1 MIRLESVC
9 KTYRGDF
16 GGETVALDQVSID
29 LVQGEYNILI
39 GVNGCGKSSLL
50 QVIAGS
56 IIPDSGRVYLN
67 ELDVTNM
74 PEHRRSH
81 SLARLFQNPMMGTAP
96 ALSILENFR
105 LAALRSKSKGLRIGI
120 DKLFRER
127 VAHQISRL
135 GMGLENRLDLPISA
149 LSGGQRQALTL
160 LMGTMDECSIILMD
174 EPASA
179 LDPRSAEL
187 IMNVADEIIR
197 ERNLTALLVT
207 HQLEDCLRYGDRV
220 IQMNHGR
227 IIREVSGET
236 KKNLDTDTLRSW
248 FAKS

>member
-1 MIRLESVC
+1 MIRLEAIC
-9 KTYRGDF
+9 KTFHGSF
-16 GGETVALDQVSID
+16 GGETVALDKITID
-29 LVQGEYNILI
+29 LAPGEYTVLI

-56 IIPDSGRVYLN
+56 MLPDSGRIWMN
-67 ELDVTNM
+67 EQDVTRTT
-74 PEHRRSH
+74 EHRRSH
-81 SLARLFQNPMMGTAP
+81 SIARLFQNPLLGTAP

-105 LAALRSKSKGLRIGI
+105 LAALRSKNKGLRIGI
-120 DKLFRER
+120 DHAFREK
-127 VAHQISRL
+127 VAMQISRL
-135 GMGLENRLDLPISA
+135 GMGLENRLDLPMAA

-187 IMNVADEIIR
+187 VMNLADEIIR

-207 HQLEDCLRYGDRV
+207 HQLEDCVHYGNRV
-220 IQMNHGR
+220 IQMEGGR
-227 IIREVSGET
+227 IIREAKGDK
-236 KKNLDTDTLRSW
+236 KKNLTVDTLRSW
-248 FAKS
+248 FSER